1 MRQRASPPTERS
13 SPPVAGVRTGPVVVF
28 TFLSL
33 VLFPF
38 AGVADPSENEIRE
51 SAARVLANEGFQTE
65 FPGEHDTDLRGSGG
79 SRSLSSSRGWRSGSR
94 SIDMR
99 PIQSVAGIISL
110 LFWVAIVAIFA
121 ILVGWVAREA
131 VLMARRERIHQSAP
145 DQLAYETERSAR
157 FSLDMAKNLAAEGDL
172 AAAVRALLSATLAH
186 LAVGG
191 AVNLRTS
198 TTGREALRQVQEPAE
213 VRRNLAVLVV
223 AVEYSC
229 FGGISLNQ
237 SDFHRCCAAVDA
249 ILEPA
254 EDHP

>member
-1 MRQRASPPTERS
+1 MCS
-13 SPPVAGVRTGPVVVF
+13 S
-28 TFLSL
+28 FLSL
-33 VLFPF
+33 ALFPL
-38 AGVADPSENEIRE
+38 AGAANPSANEIRE
-51 SAARVLANEGFQTE
+51 TAARVLDNEGFQTE
-65 FPGEHDTDLRGSGG
+65 FPGERGTDLRDGDG

-99 PIQSVAGIISL
+99 PIQSVAWIISL

-121 ILVGWVAREA
+121 ILIGWVAREA

-145 DQLAYETERSAR
+145 DQLAYETERGAR
-157 FSLDMAKNLAAEGDL
+157 FSLDLAKNLAAEGNL

-198 TTGREALRQVQEPAE
+198 TTGREALRQVEGPAE
-213 VRRNLAVLVV
+213 VRRNLAILVV

-229 FGGISLNQ
+229 FGGILLDQ